1 MPPTTEIEMPTET
14 VWNLPTEK
22 YMLGHGDVGNIW
34 QSKIEQRLDDIDA
47 KLKEILRQLPGTDNG
62 D

>member
-1 MPPTTEIEMPTET
+1 MPTET

-47 KLKEILRQLPGTDNG
+47 RLKEILRQLPGTDNG